1 MPDPMQVALEDL
13 PPLRKTL
20 LKYGIYTKKSL
31 GQHFLFDMNLTDKIA
46 GLAGDLSQTTVL
58 EVGPGPGG
66 LTRSLLKAGV
76 GKLIVIERDDTCM
89 PVLHEL
95 KDIAGEKLTLI
106 HDDALQVD
114 YPALFNGEQ
123 NVHIVAN
130 LPYNVGTEL
139 LFTWL
144 EHETIFSRMV
154 LMFQKEV
161 AERITAEPDCK
172 DYGKLSVM
180 AQWLY
185 QADMLFDIPP
195 EAFFPPPKVT
205 SSVIALTRR
214 DKPLAEVKRET
225 LRKLLHAVF
234 NQRRKMLRAS
244 LRQIHAEPEK
254 LLAQAGIDPTR
265 RPESLDIA
273 SFCALANALD
283 GK

>member
-89 PVLHEL
+89 PVLQEL

-214 DKPLAEVKRET
+214 DKPLAEVNRET